1 MQRTRRDAARILGR
15 LMRAADFAALRDDQ
29 SIVTAFAE
37 TDLRE
42 AHVIVRRLA
51 SVLRH
56 TALGPGGKS
65 KIDPSVTLATVKPTD
80 TAETVLK
87 RLG

>member
-1 MQRTRRDAARILGR
+1 M
-15 LMRAADFAALRDDQ
+15 
-29 SIVTAFAE
+29 S
-37 TDLRE
+37 
-42 AHVIVRRLA
+42 
-51 SVLRH
+51 
-56 TALGPGGKS
+56 KS